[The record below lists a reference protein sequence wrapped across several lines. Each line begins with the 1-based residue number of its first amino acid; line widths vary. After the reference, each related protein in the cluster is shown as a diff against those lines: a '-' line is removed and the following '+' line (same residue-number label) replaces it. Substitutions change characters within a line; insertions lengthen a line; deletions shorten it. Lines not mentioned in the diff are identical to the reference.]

1 MKIFVRLRLA
11 ELLEE
16 RGLTQADLRRMT
28 RLSEDRISKLYHNL
42 WSQVTRREIGLLL
55 QAIDATPAELFK
67 VYARSVFFGSRWV
80 GPLAI
85 HVSARY
91 ARGSAKSATASARA
105 RASDLSGDPLSFNDR
120 DIQAY
125 KAIYDHA
132 RSLGIEVAIEPHGRD
147 SLTPSGYLE
156 LVRDGT
162 HVIIGSNLTGQLS
175 EYALAQ
181 MYDAPAFDDRVLDQ
195 FPFNFSWAQGRNVR
209 SSFGFEGGPRGVA
222 EGIYSTQE
230 KRVVARRTQ
239 VLGGVGEDCG
249 LVAVY
254 RVESPPDQD
263 VHGIRKERCVIVVAG
278 HGRLGTL
285 GCAQV
290 LVDPRY
296 EEQLYPETAEQ
307 PRMFVVQVQYFRP
320 QPSTHPTTRDE
331 SMLQSAEI
339 VAEA

>member
-1 MKIFVRLRLA
+1 MTMFVRLRLA

-16 RGLTQADLRRMT
+16 RGLTQAELRRST
-28 RLSEDRISKLYHNL
+28 RLSEDRVSRLFHNR
-42 WSQVTRREIGLLL
+42 WSQITRKEIGLLL
-55 QAIDATPAELFK
+55 QALDATPAELFK

-91 ARGSAKSATASARA
+91 PRGSAEPAIGGAQ
-105 RASDLSGDPLSFNDR
+105 DLSGDPLTFNDR

-132 RSLGIEVAIEPHGRD
+132 RSLGIEVALEPHGRD
-147 SLTPSGYLE
+147 SLTPAGYLD

-175 EYALAQ
+175 EFALAQ

-195 FPFNFSWAQGRNVR
+195 FPFNFSWTQGRNVR
-209 SSFGFEGGPRGVA
+209 SSFGFEGGPRQVD
-222 EGIYSTQE
+222 EGIYSTRE
-230 KRVVARRTQ
+230 KRVVAWRTH
-239 VLGGVGEDCG
+239 VPSGVGKDCG
-249 LVAVY
+249 LIAVY

-296 EEQLYPETAEQ
+296 EEQLYPETAKQ
-307 PRMFVVQVQYFRP
+307 PRMFVVQVEYFRP
-320 QPSTHPTTRDE
+320 QPSTQPTTRDV
-331 SMLQSAEI
+331 STFQSADI